1 MTFLK
6 GMWYTVI
13 VNKKAGVKMK
23 NEELLIRRICEKF
36 ALQGEYRGFETVNSG
51 HINTTYRVY
60 FFRNGALKDYIL
72 QRVNTYV
79 FKDPVAVMENIASVT
94 EFIRAK
100 IKATGVSAKRSVLHF
115 SKTPEG
121 CYYAID
127 NGEFWRCCRFID
139 GSASFTKTDDLFI
152 IEQSGKAFGEFQTYL
167 TDFPVEKLH
176 IVIPHFHNTILRY
189 QALYEALE
197 KDEAGRASSIEKELD
212 GYRALEEI
220 ATKPYRLQK
229 QGVLPLRV
237 THSDTKT
244 SNVLFDAE
252 TGERLSVI
260 DLDTVMPGLV
270 AFDFGDAIRVAASTV
285 DEDEK
290 DLSKVA
296 LDLAKFEA
304 FTRGFVG
311 AVGQLLTDAEKDSLA
326 LGAIAMTVECGARF
340 LTDYLNGDKYFR
352 IHYPTQNY
360 DRAACHLALARDMLK
375 KLDEMQA
382 IVKKYC

>member
-1 MTFLK
+1 MDK
-6 GMWYTVI
+6 
-13 VNKKAGVKMK
+13 
-23 NEELLIRRICEKF
+23 EELLIRRICEKF
-36 ALQGEYRGFETVNSG
+36 ALQGEYRRFETVNSG

-60 FFRNGALKDYIL
+60 FYRDGGLKDYIL

-115 SKTPEG
+115 SKTPDG
-121 CYYAID
+121 CYYAVE

-139 GSASFTKTDDLFI
+139 GSASFTKTDDLYI

-189 QALYEALE
+189 QALYEAVE
-197 KDEAGRASSIEKELD
+197 KDEAGRASSVEKELE
-212 GYRALEEI
+212 GYRALEDI

-311 AVGQLLTDAEKDSLA
+311 AVGNMLTSAEKDSLA
-326 LGAIAMTVECGARF
+326 LGAIAMTAECGARF

-352 IHYPTQNY
+352 IHYPEQNY

-375 KLDEMQA
+375 KLDDMQA